1 MAVIPLTLHQTK
13 FKLYCWLQAAFAVT
27 MESALL
33 ELNHHKQMYAD
44 DLVMKAAWRHYKTP
58 SSARCFFL
66 SVSILFRLQ
75 SSSVAPLFK
84 KCVRS
89 RIIEVVCERNIQH

>member
-1 MAVIPLTLHQTK
+1 MTVIPLTLHQTK

-33 ELNHHKQMYAD
+33 ELNHHKQMNAD
-44 DLVMKAAWRHYKTP
+44 DKTP
-58 SSARCFFL
+58 SSTRCFFL

-75 SSSVAPLFK
+75 SSSVAPLLK

-89 RIIEVVCERNIQH
+89 RTIEVVCERNIQH

>member
-1 MAVIPLTLHQTK
+1 MTVIPLTLHQTK

-33 ELNHHKQMYAD
+33 ELNHHKQMNAD
-44 DLVMKAAWRHYKTP
+44 DKTP